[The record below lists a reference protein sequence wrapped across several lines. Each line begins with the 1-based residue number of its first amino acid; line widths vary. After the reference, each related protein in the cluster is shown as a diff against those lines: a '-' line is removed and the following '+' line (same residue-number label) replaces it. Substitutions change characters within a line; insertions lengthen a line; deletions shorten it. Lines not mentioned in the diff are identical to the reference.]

1 MYNIYIYVYV
11 LTSVQTFDLEA
22 LHSRSIMGWESS
34 DVVRFDLGPPLQGQM
49 RIAKLKS
56 DCISHIIVANTTK
69 YSHITPVRKSLHWL
83 PVLHRSVFKTALLV
97 YKFLHSG
104 HPKYFEPFLKPR
116 HSVYRTRR
124 SQSDGVLLE
133 VPHCASIYKSKKHFG
148 LSFAYDAP
156 RIWNDLPDDVRSAKS
171 LSSFRK
177 KLKTYLFEK
186 AYPP

>member
-1 MYNIYIYVYV
+1 M
-11 LTSVQTFDLEA
+11 
-22 LHSRSIMGWESS
+22 
-34 DVVRFDLGPPLQGQM
+34 
-49 RIAKLKS
+49 
-56 DCISHIIVANTTK
+56 ANTTK

-83 PVLHRSVFKTALLV
+83 PIKHHSVFKMALLV

-116 HSVYRTRR
+116 HSVYRMRR
-124 SQSDGVLLE
+124 SQSEGVLLE
-133 VPHCASIYKSKKHFG
+133 VPHFASIYKSKKHFG

-156 RIWNDLPDDVRSAKS
+156 MIWNDLPVVVCSAKS
-171 LSSFRK
+171 LFSFRN